1 MRRAA
6 LAGLLALAA
15 GAAPAGDGAPPR
27 WQLLF
32 FHPFRPGVLQQCR
45 DAHER
50 DDFGRMAGVDAADP
64 LKAWVV
70 QGPLQ
75 LRWRG
80 GLLSL
85 DGPGAPR
92 AHPPTDLCFTLSVD
106 GQPLVSGAVV
116 PSQSARLLRFPT
128 LVRQAGGGPDA
139 AIERY
144 ELLPHFPA
152 SLNDPVP
159 AAWAPLGPPGPATI
173 PAPHPR

>member
-6 LAGLLALAA
+6 LAALLAFAA
-15 GAAPAGDGAPPR
+15 GAALAGDGAPPR

-32 FHPFRPGVLQQCR
+32 FHPFRPGVLQQCQ
-45 DAHER
+45 DAHRRE
-50 DDFGRMAGVDAADP
+50 DFGRVAGVDAADP

-85 DGPGAPR
+85 DGPGAAR

-106 GQPLVSGAVV
+106 GRPLVSGAVV
-116 PSQSARLLRFPT
+116 PNQSARLLRFPT

-139 AIERY
+139 AVERY

-159 AAWAPLGPPGPATI
+159 AAWAPLGQ
-173 PAPHPR
+173 R